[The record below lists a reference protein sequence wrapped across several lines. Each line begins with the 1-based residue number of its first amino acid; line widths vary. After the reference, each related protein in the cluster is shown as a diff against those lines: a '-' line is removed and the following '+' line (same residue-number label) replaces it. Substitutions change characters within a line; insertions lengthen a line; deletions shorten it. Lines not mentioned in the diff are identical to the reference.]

1 MPVNPSTR
9 LRQAINAIM
18 PLMTAAD
25 FCDRNAR
32 EKADEIALIDRQ
44 QRLAWSQVK
53 TLSDR
58 LAAGLQRLGLAR
70 DARVLVQLPN
80 RAELFIT
87 RLACEK
93 AGLRLVTVAPTFRR
107 AELAPIVQL
116 TRPQAAI
123 IFRRDRGFDYFD
135 LIDQVRDETLRYI
148 LVAGDDAPGDTVALA
163 EIFSAPPHDNEL
175 QDLQARRYSA
185 TDICQI
191 ATTSGS
197 TGVPKCVEVP
207 LYTRLLT
214 GWIHVKRFG
223 VTSQDTLAAA
233 TPIIT
238 GTADALVYN
247 GGCATGA
254 RTVLLDHFTAEDACS
269 LFAGEQV
276 NVVPLVPTMMARMLN
291 LSNIENYDLRSLR
304 VVVSHGAPLPQAQG
318 KAFEEAFAC
327 RVVQALGSVDCGGIS
342 ATNLEDSQDV
352 RLGTVGK
359 PLNGNEIRIV
369 DAEGQEVPHG
379 EIGRLQVRGLHTD
392 ARFFAN
398 PALNQ
403 TRRRGDY
410 YDLEELARLD
420 ADGNLILAGR
430 ERELIIRGGQN
441 IYPADVE
448 ALLSQHPS
456 ILEAAVVGVPDE
468 ELGERVWA
476 FVVCRNQKPLGLE
489 EIKTFLA
496 EKGVARF
503 KWPEALRLMES
514 LPKVAAGHKVDRRVL
529 RDAAKSQ

>member
-1 MPVNPSTR
+1 MPDTPSTR
-9 LRQAINAIM
+9 LRQTINGIM
-18 PLMTAAD
+18 PPMTAAD

-32 EKADEIALIDRQ
+32 EKPHRRALVDRR
-44 QRLAWSQVK
+44 QRLTWFQVK
-53 TLSDR
+53 TLSER
-58 LAAGLQRLGLAR
+58 LAAALLRLGLER

-80 RAELFIT
+80 QAELFIA

-93 AGLRLVTVAPTFRR
+93 AGVRLVTVAPTFRR
-107 AELAPIVQL
+107 AELEPIVRL

-123 IFRRDRGFDYFD
+123 TVRRCGNFDYFD
-135 LIDQVRDETLRYI
+135 LIEQVRDETLRHV
-148 LVAGDDAPGDTVALA
+148 LVAGDDAPSGTLSLA
-163 EIFSAPPHDNEL
+163 EIFSHPARDTEAR
-175 QDLQARRYSA
+175 DLEARRYSVF
-185 TDICQI
+185 DVCQI

-197 TGVPKCVEVP
+197 TGAPKCVEVP

-214 GWIHVKRFG
+214 GWIHIKRFG
-223 VTSQDTLAAA
+223 VTPEDTLAAA

-247 GGCATGA
+247 GGCASGA
-254 RTVLLDHFTAEDACS
+254 RIVLLDHFTAEDACS
-269 LFAGEQV
+269 LFAAERV
-276 NVVPLVPTMMARMLN
+276 NVVPLVPTMMARMLS
-291 LSNIENYDLRSLR
+291 LSNLGNYDLTSLR

-318 KAFEEAFAC
+318 KTFEKAFAC
-327 RVVQALGSVDCGGIS
+327 RVVQALGRVDCGGIS
-342 ATNLEDSQDV
+342 ATNFEDNQEV

-359 PLNGNEIRIV
+359 PLDGNEIRIV
-369 DAEGQEVPHG
+369 DAEGHEVSHG
-379 EIGRLQVRGLHTD
+379 EIGRLLVRGPHTD
-392 ARFFAN
+392 ARFFEN
-398 PALNQ
+398 SALNQ
-403 TRRRGDY
+403 ESRRGGY
-410 YDLEELARLD
+410 FDLQELARLD

-476 FVVCRNQKPLGLE
+476 FVVCRNEKSLSLE
-489 EIKTFLA
+489 EVKAFLA
-496 EKGVARF
+496 KTGVARF

-514 LPKVAAGHKVDRRVL
+514 LPKVAAGHKVDRLKL
-529 RDAAKSQ
+529 RAMTDS